1 MGCIIMDILYTWS
14 TGARGYG
21 GGVGGGY
28 GAIVGY
34 RGIVGL
40 GYVSISPTPGTNPWF
55 PPTPPGYRIRITLL
69 YLGMYPGVLRGGA
82 LGGHGVYPRV

>member
-1 MGCIIMDILYTWS
+1 
-14 TGARGYG
+14 
-21 GGVGGGY
+21 VGGGY

-55 PPTPPGYRIRITLL
+55 PPHAPGLHPKDTPLL
-69 YLGMYPGVLRGGA
+69 SRYGIFILTGWGRGVQGKAGRGGTGVRVTE
-82 LGGHGVYPRV
+82 LGV

>member
-1 MGCIIMDILYTWS
+1 M
-14 TGARGYG
+14 
-21 GGVGGGY
+21 GGGY

-55 PPTPPGYRIRITLL
+55 PPHAPGLHPKDTPLYSLMVIVSPGIRGNTGGRGPWAGGGYIQPIRYRTL
-69 YLGMYPGVLRGGA
+69 VL
-82 LGGHGVYPRV
+82 